1 MDFRYSDW
9 FKQAPAVGYET
20 LLYDC
25 MEGDATLFQRADQ
38 VEASWQAVDP
48 LIKAWKAPPQEE
60 FPNYP
65 AGSAGP
71 RAAEELIARDGRAWR
86 AIR

>member
-9 FKQAPAVGYET
+9 FKQSPAVGYET

-25 MEGDATLFQRADQ
+25 FTGDATLFQRADQ
-38 VEASWQAVDP
+38 VEA
-48 LIKAWKAPPQEE
+48 
-60 FPNYP
+60 FPNYAP
-65 AGSAGP
+65 GSAGP
-71 RAAEELIARDGRAWR
+71 ACADELLKRDGRAWR